1 MCHVVLEYLFNELK
15 QSAMR
20 KSRGR
25 KKVIVILIEKEH
37 YYMYSCYMRFG
48 ATLMCGTISVYVTL
62 VYVIHHTHMNVCIY
76 IHICH
81 VCYVYTQFCL
91 FSSRLR
97 NGEELGLPGTDYLSN
112 SFPFS

>member
-62 VYVIHHTHMNVCIY
+62 VYVIHHTHMNVQVCTYTYIY
-76 IHICH
+76 VMYVMCTHSF
-81 VCYVYTQFCL
+81 VCFHQGYVMVR
-91 FSSRLR
+91 S
-97 NGEELGLPGTDYLSN
+97 LGYLVQTT
-112 SFPFS
+112 